1 MLCLY
6 YNGKKAG
13 IHAWQYDDGNGN
25 YAVGC
30 DAGDA
35 CDGACDDA
43 GDTGDGD
50 AGASNDAGAGAG
62 DGGLVDGT
70 ESWFL

>member
-25 YAVGC
+25 YAGGC

-35 CDGACDDA
+35 CNGACDDA
-43 GDTGDGD
+43 GD

-70 ESWFL
+70 ERWFL

>member
-25 YAVGC
+25 YAGGC

-35 CDGACDDA
+35 CNGACDDA
-43 GDTGDGD
+43 GDGD
-50 AGASNDAGAGAG
+50 AGASNDAGAGDG

>member
-25 YAVGC
+25 YAGGC

-35 CDGACDDA
+35 CNGACDDA
-43 GDTGDGD
+43 GDGD

>member
-13 IHAWQYDDGNGN
+13 IHSWQYDDGNGN
-25 YAVGC
+25 YAGGC

-35 CDGACDDA
+35 CNGACDDA
-43 GDTGDGD
+43 GDGD

-70 ESWFL
+70 ESWCL

>member
-25 YAVGC
+25 YAGGC

-35 CDGACDDA
+35 CDGTGDDA
-43 GDTGDGD
+43 SDGGYTGDGD
-50 AGASNDAGAGAG
+50 TAAGNDAG
-62 DGGLVDGT
+62 DGGLIDGT